1 MENLY
6 SREEYMQFRSLV
18 LYVCCVL
25 ATLALVSCHQ
35 ERATTPTQ
43 MRLRGLKDTVG
54 FSYTAEQI
62 QRVVRAAEEL
72 EGERIRAN
80 AVRFNLDNDSRWV
93 AAVCPHDDHLLA
105 GRVYV
110 HVFQHLRARRVVF
123 FGVAHK
129 ANDFGLHDQLI
140 FDSFTAWR
148 APYGPVSIS
157 PLRQEL
163 IAQLPNDSYLVNDE
177 FQSLEHSVEGIVPFL
192 QHYVRD
198 AEIVSILVPPMAWPR
213 IDQLSGQLAKAL
225 AVAIRRHGWVLG
237 RDIAFICSNDGD
249 HYGDQDWGG
258 RNMAP
263 FGADLCGHRIQTALD
278 SLLALSTLAG
288 PLAAPK
294 LESFCRQVWGEEDIR
309 QYKIRWCGRFAVPFG
324 LETVRK
330 TVAALGLSPLQGHLL
345 RYDTSFRLGTLPL
358 PDIGLGTTAPY
369 NLHHWVGY
377 TALGYR

>member
-1 MENLY
+1 MRAE
-6 SREEYMQFRSLV
+6 
-18 LYVCCVL
+18 
-25 ATLALVSCHQ
+25 AAPALALSLLLSVGLGLSCRHEQ
-35 ERATTPTQ
+35 SPVLPGEH
-43 MRLRGLKDTVG
+43 LRGLKDTLG
-54 FSYTAEQI
+54 FCFTPAQI
-62 QRVVRAAEEL
+62 ERVVHAAEEL
-72 EGERIRAN
+72 ERERLLAN
-80 AVRFNLDNDSRWV
+80 AARLGLDNDSRWV

-110 HVFQHLRARRVVF
+110 HVFRHLRARRVVL

-129 ANDFGLHDQLI
+129 ATEYGLRDQLV
-140 FDSFTAWR
+140 FDSFSAWR
-148 APYGPVSIS
+148 GPYGPVPVS

-163 IAQLPNDSYLVNDE
+163 IAHLPKDSYLIHDE
-177 FQSLEHSVEGIVPFL
+177 FQAAEHSVEGIVPFI
-192 QHYVRD
+192 QHYIRE
-198 AEIVSILVPPMAWPR
+198 AEIVSILVPPMNWER
-213 IDQLSGQLAKAL
+213 IDRLSAQLAEAF
-225 AVAIRRHGWVLG
+225 ASAIRRHKWTLG
-237 RDIAFICSNDGD
+237 TDIAFICSNDGD

-263 FGADLCGHRIQTALD
+263 FGADLCGYRIQTALD

-324 LETVRK
+324 LETARK
-330 TVAALGLSPLQGHLL
+330 TVAELGLSPLQGYLL

-358 PDIGLGTTAPY
+358 PDIGIGTTAPY
-369 NLHHWVGY
+369 HIRHWVGY